1 MQKNRAE
8 KRKMQEKPASKT
20 TASTTAKKKAGTSDF
35 GKAFATA
42 RRKFLADTGPATFT
56 FQGKKF
62 SVQTADDRKK
72 TVGLRKAREEGLTG
86 GRPFEAMGLKEAR
99 KAGLVGDQGRAKGS
113 SVTKRKPKGRT
124 DIFKTLKGLFKG
136 DPSKKVDKELKK
148 VVAVRGGG
156 MMKKMR
162 GGGMMKKMRGG
173 GMIEKKMGGGMMGT
187 TKKVAGKRG
196 GGMMGATKKVGMKKG
211 GQVKTTKKVAMKKS
225 SIDGIARK
233 GKTRGRMV

>member
-1 MQKNRAE
+1 MALKRKMQKNRAE
-8 KRKMQEKPASKT
+8 KRKQMQAKPAST
-20 TASTTAKKKAGTSDF
+20 TASTTAKKKTGMSDF

-56 FQGKKF
+56 FKGKKF
-62 SVQTADDRKK
+62 NVQTADDRKK
-72 TVGLRKAREEGLTG
+72 TIGLEKAREEGLTG

-99 KAGLVGDQGRAKGS
+99 KAGLVGDQGRAKGRGRQ
-113 SVTKRKPKGRT
+113 VKGKRNLIQ
-124 DIFKTLKGLFKG
+124 DIKNLFKS
-136 DPSKKVDKELKK
+136 DPELKK
-148 VVAVRGGG
+148 MMGGG
-156 MMKKMR
+156 MAGTTKKMR

>member
-8 KRKMQEKPASKT
+8 KRKQMQAKPAST
-20 TASTTAKKKAGTSDF
+20 TASTTAKKKAETSDF

-42 RRKFLADTGPATFT
+42 RRKFLADTGPAF
-56 FQGKKF
+56 FPFKGKKY

-72 TVGLRKAREEGLTG
+72 TIGLRKAREEGLTG
-86 GRPFEAMGLKEAR
+86 GRPFEAMGLEEAR
-99 KAGLVGDQGRAKGS
+99 KAGLVGDQGRTRTGRGGK
-113 SVTKRKPKGRT
+113 VTGRKKIQRKVKGRT
-124 DIFKTLKGLFKG
+124 NVFKNLKDLFKG
-136 DPSKKVDKELKK
+136 DPSKKVDEDLKK

-162 GGGMMKKMRGG
+162 GGGM
-173 GMIEKKMGGGMMGT
+173 IEKKM
-187 TKKVAGKRG
+187 G

>member
-8 KRKMQEKPASKT
+8 KRKQMQAKPAST

-35 GKAFATA
+35 GKAFAKA
-42 RRKFLADTGPATFT
+42 RKDFINKKIDPKTGKPAKATFM
-56 FQGKKF
+56 FQGKRF
-62 SVQTADDRKK
+62 NVQTADDRKK
-72 TVGLRKAREEGLTG
+72 TIGLEKAREEGLTG
-86 GRPFEAMGLKEAR
+86 GRPFETMGLKEAR
-99 KAGLVGDQGRAKGS
+99 KAGLVGDQGRTRTGRGGK
-113 SVTKRKPKGRT
+113 VTGRKKIQRKVKGRT
-124 DIFKTLKGLFKG
+124 NVFKNLKDLFKG
-136 DPSKKVDKELKK
+136 DPSKKVDEDLKK

-162 GGGMMKKMRGG
+162 GGGM
-173 GMIEKKMGGGMMGT
+173 IEKKM
-187 TKKVAGKRG
+187 G